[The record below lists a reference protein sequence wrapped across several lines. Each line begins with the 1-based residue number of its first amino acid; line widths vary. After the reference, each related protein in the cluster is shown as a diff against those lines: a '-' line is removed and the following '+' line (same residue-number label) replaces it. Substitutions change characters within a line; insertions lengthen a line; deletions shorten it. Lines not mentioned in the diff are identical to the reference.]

1 VLQNADHVIAAML
14 ATPRA
19 SWERLK
25 YPVYPKHW
33 HARAWRFAG
42 YAGLILVPIAIFGT
56 EWLIVLTLRAFKFIP
71 YRGGAR
77 EIGRLIIAAI
87 TFASLMAGAAAL
99 LWGKEQAE
107 HVDIALKKTRKD
119 RFKLAIDARAR
130 ATKPRTATNPSLRW
144 AAILASAVAFFG
156 VWILAW
162 QSAGWPIGLALGW
175 VPAAFASATAYAIVR
190 RLWWL
195 VLLGAALISLW
206 LVGH

>member
-1 VLQNADHVIAAML
+1 VLQNVDHVIASML

-42 YAGLILVPIAIFGT
+42 YVGLILVPVAIFGT
-56 EWLIVLTLRAFKFIP
+56 EWLIVLTLRAFKLIP

-87 TFASLMAGAAAL
+87 TLASLMAGAAAFL
-99 LWGKEQAE
+99 QGREQAE
-107 HVDIALKKTRKD
+107 HVDIALKQTRQE
-119 RFKLAIDARAR
+119 RLKLASDARMR
-130 ATKPRTATNPSLRW
+130 STVPRTTNPSLMW

-156 VWILAW
+156 VWILAC

-175 VPAAFASATAYAIVR
+175 LPAAFASATAYAIVR
-190 RLWWL
+190 HLWWL
-195 VLLGAALISLW
+195 VLLGAVLAALW